1 MKTIKK
7 IAFAAIAA
15 AACMTTAAQGQYKYE
30 TADFYIEASCRSD
43 IRIGVKGDAR
53 LASPKGAKM
62 EVNVYD
68 KSTSPSGYSAMRK
81 EVCDPDFVIN
91 DTKTEMMVE
100 DKGEGRELLNALWW
114 VNTDAVFEVSLRDST
129 AANGL
134 KTVEFVLPSAERKN
148 FIRAVK

>member
-1 MKTIKK
+1 MNRMKRL
-7 IAFAAIAA
+7 ALAATMAT
-15 AACMTTAAQGQYKYE
+15 ACMTASAQGQYEYE
-30 TADFYIEASCRSD
+30 TTDFYIKASCRSD
-43 IRIGVKGDAR
+43 IRIGVKGGAR

-68 KSTSPSGYSAMRK
+68 QSTSPSGYSAMRK

-91 DTKTEMMVE
+91 DAKTEMMVE

-114 VNTDAVFEVSLRDST
+114 VNADAVFEVSLRDST

-148 FIRAVK
+148 FIRAIK